1 MLAELSLRGLR
12 YLGLVPILLSL
23 TFAACGSDQAAD
35 QAPAISRAAFTRG
48 ALKICAQA
56 NREILRVY
64 GQYAEAPYPGGK
76 RPTSA
81 KMDEVAEE
89 VVIPARRK
97 QIHRIEAL
105 GFPPGQRLA
114 VRKLLAAWK
123 EGIEEGER
131 DRRTL
136 RADGVPYAFD
146 QALRLADELGLG
158 ECATG

>member
-1 MLAELSLRGLR
+1 MRGLR
-12 YLGLVPILLSL
+12 YPGLVAILLSL
-23 TFAACGSDQAAD
+23 IFAACGGGQGAD
-35 QAPAISRAAFTRG
+35 QTPTISRAAFMRE
-48 ALKICAQA
+48 ALEICAQA

-64 GQYAEAPYPGGK
+64 GQYAEPPYPGGK
-76 RPTSA
+76 RPTSE

-114 VRKLLAAWK
+114 VRRLLAAWK

-131 DRRTL
+131 DRRAL
-136 RADGVPYAFD
+136 RADGVPYAFNR
-146 QALRLADELGLG
+146 ALRLAGELGLG

>member
-1 MLAELSLRGLR
+1 MLAELSVRGLR
-12 YLGLVPILLSL
+12 YPGLVAILLSL
-23 TFAACGSDQAAD
+23 IFAACGSDQGAD
-35 QAPAISRAAFTRG
+35 QTPTISRAAFTRET
-48 ALKICAQA
+48 LEICAQA

-64 GQYAEAPYPGGK
+64 GQYAEPPYPGGK
-76 RPTSA
+76 RPTSE
-81 KMDEVAEE
+81 KMNEVAEE

-105 GFPPGQRLA
+105 GFPPGQQLA
-114 VRKLLAAWK
+114 VRKLLAAWE

-136 RADGVPYAFD
+136 RGDGVRYAFTK
-146 QALRLADELGLG
+146 ALRLADKLGLG